1 MMAVKVPMPS
11 ALDVEVAKRLGLR
24 PDQVTRDHRDRL
36 LCQLQDRLAQVPVA
50 CDREQITRAPARGPV
65 LLFQPRETVI
75 TEAGNVRTRD
85 VGQFAGMMVQDAFHK
100 AELQAARRK
109 QPAPYTPGQVGIG
122 RVYRDLFERCET
134 SGLKLSQ
141 LGQSG
146 GGGGDGTGISEAVLD
161 DMHQLRTL
169 NRRIGTGTAMAVRRV
184 RPSRRGGT
192 AIRPARNIS
201 DLRLVHMFCVDCE
214 TLSAVLVAH
223 GWSDYAGNKKLLHR
237 ALCAALDRM
246 R

>member
-1 MMAVKVPMPS
+1 MMAVNIPMPS
-11 ALDVEVAKRLGLR
+11 PLDIEVAKRLGLR

-36 LCQLQDRLAQVPVA
+36 LRQLQDRLAQVPVA
-50 CDREQITRAPARGPV
+50 CDREQITRAPARGAV
-65 LLFQPRETVI
+65 LLFQPREAVI

-85 VGQFAGMMVQDAFHK
+85 VGQFAALMVQDAFHK

-109 QPAPYTPGQVGIG
+109 QPAPYTPGQIGIG

-141 LGQSG
+141 LGQSS
-146 GGGGDGTGISEAVLD
+146 GGGDGTGISEAVLD
-161 DMHQLRTL
+161 DLQYLRRL
-169 NRRIGTGTAMAVRRV
+169 DRCIGTGTALAVRRV

-192 AIRPARNIS
+192 AARPARNIT
-201 DLRLVHMFCVDCE
+201 DKRLVHMFCVE
-214 TLSAVLVAH
+214 GVTLSAILVAH
-223 GWSDYAGNKKLLHR
+223 GWSGCAENKNPLHR

>member
-1 MMAVKVPMPS
+1 MMAAKVPMPS
-11 ALDVEVAKRLGLR
+11 PLDIEVAKRLGLR
-24 PDQVTRDHRDRL
+24 PDQVTRDHRDQVLR
-36 LCQLQDRLAQVPVA
+36 QLQDRLAQVPVA
-50 CDREQITRAPARGPV
+50 CDREQITRAPARGAV

-85 VGQFAGMMVQDAFHK
+85 VGQFAALMVQDAFHK

-109 QPAPYTPGQVGIG
+109 QPSPYTTGQIGIG

-134 SGLKLSQ
+134 SGLQLSQ
-141 LGQSG
+141 LGNS

-161 DMHQLRTL
+161 DMQYLRKL
-169 NRRIGTGTAMAVRRV
+169 NRRIGSGTALTVRRV
-184 RPSRRGGT
+184 RPSKRGGT
-192 AIRPARNIS
+192 AARPARNIT
-201 DLRLVHMFCVDCE
+201 DKRLVHMFCVEGE
-214 TLSAVLVAH
+214 TLRAVLEAH
-223 GWSDYAGNKKLLHR
+223 GWSDYAGSKKALHR